1 MTYFIPF
8 FKKRFTSVHLS
19 AILISNKFENSVLKL
34 KGLTWEV
41 IRMKATSYEL
51 KPKVREFLQGNI
63 GLYINGEYVQAVSGK
78 TFDVIDPATEEIIA
92 QVSEAQAEDVDNA
105 VKAARKAFDASEW
118 SKMKAFQRSRVIYKF
133 ADLLEEN
140 REELA
145 QLESLDN
152 GKPYEIA
159 LTDDVD
165 GSIEH
170 FRYYAGFATK
180 IQGKT
185 TQVSPEYLNYTEHEP
200 VGVVGQIIPWNFPL
214 LMAAWKLGSA
224 LAVGCTVVIKP
235 ASETPLSL
243 LYAAKLF
250 KEAGFP
256 DGVVNIVPGLGRKA
270 GEAIVTHDLVDKVS
284 FTGSTAVGK
293 GVMKKSADQIK
304 NVTLELGGKSPT
316 IILEDANLTEAI
328 EGAFN
333 GTMYNHGQNCSAC
346 TRVYVHRKH
355 YDQVIQEL
363 RDYASKVKL
372 GPGMESDT
380 DMGPLVSEKQK
391 QIVLEYIEKGKNEGA
406 RLVAGGEKAF
416 DKGYFMKPT
425 IFADVEDDMT
435 IAREEIFGPVMS
447 VFVFDSVEEV
457 IQRANDSIYGLAASV
472 WTENIKTGHYIAR
485 KLQAGTVWINDVGLE
500 WETMPFGGYKQSGIG
515 REMGGE
521 YGLENY
527 TEVKSVY
534 VNIEK

>member
-1 MTYFIPF
+1 M
-8 FKKRFTSVHLS
+8 
-19 AILISNKFENSVLKL
+19 E
-34 KGLTWEV
+34 
-41 IRMKATSYEL
+41 ATDYKL
-51 KPKVREFLQGNI
+51 KPKVKEFLAGFI
-63 GLYINGEYVQAVSGK
+63 GLYINGKYVPAVNGK
-78 TFDVIDPATEEIIA
+78 TFDVINPATEEVIA
-92 QVSEAQAEDVDNA
+92 QVSEAQTEDIDQA
-105 VKAARKAFDASEW
+105 VLAARKAFDEGEW
-118 SKMKAFQRSRVIYKF
+118 PKMEAATRSCLLYKF

-152 GKPYEIA
+152 GKPYKVA

-165 GSIEH
+165 GSIQH
-170 FRYYAGFATK
+170 FRYYSGFATK

-185 TQVSPEYLNYTEHEP
+185 TQVSPEYVNYTVHEP

-243 LYAAKLF
+243 LYIAKLF

-256 DGVVNIVPGLGRKA
+256 DGVVNITPGSGRVA
-270 GEAIVTHDLVDKVS
+270 GEAIITHKKVDRLS

-293 GVMKKSADQIK
+293 EVMKKAADQIK
-304 NVTLELGGKSPT
+304 GVTLELGGKSPA
-316 IILEDANLTEAI
+316 IILEDANLEEAI

-346 TRVYVHRKH
+346 TRIYVHRKH
-355 YDQVIQEL
+355 YDQVVKALAERVNML
-363 RDYASKVKL
+363 KV
-372 GPGMESDT
+372 GPGMDPET
-380 DMGPLVSEKQK
+380 DMGPLVSAKQ
-391 QIVLEYIEKGKNEGA
+391 QQSVLDYIEQGKREGA
-406 RLVAGGEKAF
+406 RLVTKDEKTF
-416 DKGYFMKPT
+416 NKGYFVQPT

-447 VFVFDSVEEV
+447 ILVFDTVEEV
-457 IQRANDSIYGLAASV
+457 IKRANDSDYGLAASV
-472 WTENIKTGHYIAR
+472 WTENIKAGHYIAG

-534 VNIEK
+534 VNIKQK

>member
-1 MTYFIPF
+1 M
-8 FKKRFTSVHLS
+8 
-19 AILISNKFENSVLKL
+19 E
-34 KGLTWEV
+34 
-41 IRMKATSYEL
+41 ATDFRL
-51 KPKVREFLQGNI
+51 KPKVEKFLDECI
-63 GLYINGEYVQAVSGK
+63 GLYINGEYVPAISGK
-78 TFDVIDPATEEIIA
+78 TFDVINPATEEVIA
-92 QVSEAQAEDVDNA
+92 QVSEAQTEDIDIA
-105 VKAARKAFDASEW
+105 VQAARKAFDEGEW
-118 SKMKAFQRSRVIYKF
+118 SEMEAATRSRLLYKF

-145 QLESLDN
+145 QLETLDN
-152 GKPYEIA
+152 GKPYHVA
-159 LTDDVD
+159 LTDDIE
-165 GSIEH
+165 GSIQH
-170 FRYYAGFATK
+170 FRYYSGFATK

-185 TQVSPEYLNYTEHEP
+185 TQVSPDYVCYTTHEP

-235 ASETPLSL
+235 ASETPLTL
-243 LYAAKLF
+243 LYIAKLF

-256 DGVVNIVPGLGRKA
+256 DGVVNITPGAGRVI
-270 GEAIVTHDLVDKVS
+270 GDAIVTHEQVDKVS

-293 GVMKKSADQIK
+293 EVMKKAADQIK
-304 NVTLELGGKSPT
+304 GVTLELGGKSPA
-316 IILEDANLTEAI
+316 IILEDANLEEAI

-346 TRVYVHRKH
+346 TRIYVHRKH
-355 YDQVIQEL
+355 YERVVQALAERVNKL
-363 RDYASKVKL
+363 KL
-372 GPGMESDT
+372 GLGLDPET
-380 DMGPLVSEKQK
+380 EMGPLVSAKQ
-391 QIVLEYIEKGKNEGA
+391 QQAVLRYIEQGKKEGA
-406 RLVAGGEKAF
+406 RLVTDEKTF
-416 DKGYFMKPT
+416 DKGYFVQPT

-447 VFVFDSVEEV
+447 ILVFDTVEEV
-457 IQRANDSIYGLAASV
+457 IKRANDSDYGLAASV
-472 WTENIKTGHYIAR
+472 WTENIKTGHYITH

-534 VNIEK
+534 VNIKRK